1 MGLWENLGRILNK
14 TNTSE
19 HVVLKKSSVKISD
32 KPKTSQQDTTASR
45 IVPRESP
52 GINPEAGH
60 NGKEITVDFGEFGD
74 VFDFFNSNPPKSGP
88 RPGPDLFF
96 TLEITP
102 KTADSGTDYDL
113 EVTHTEPCISCDG
126 SGSETRRT
134 RTCSLCGGGRYE
146 RKEIVSPH
154 GKFVRSKTCS
164 ACGGRGVVPEDA
176 CKECH
181 GTGHVYVDRIVTVHI
196 PAGTQNYS
204 RICYEGLGDAGDYH
218 GKNGDLAVNVR
229 FC

>member
-1 MGLWENLGRILNK
+1 MGLLENLGRIFKK
-14 TNTSE
+14 TDTSE
-19 HVVLKKSSVKISD
+19 NVLLKKSSVKISD
-32 KPKTSQQDTTASR
+32 KPKKSQEDTTAGR
-45 IVPRESP
+45 IFPRESQ
-52 GINPEAGH
+52 GTNTKAGQ
-60 NGKEITVDFGEFGD
+60 NGNGITVDFGEFGD
-74 VFDFFNSNPPKSGP
+74 IFDFFNGSPPKSGP
-88 RPGPDLFF
+88 RPGPDLTI

-134 RTCSLCGGGRYE
+134 STCSLCGGRRYE

-154 GKFVRSKTCS
+154 GKFVQSTTCS

-176 CKECH
+176 CKECR
-181 GTGHVYVDRIVTVHI
+181 GTGHVYVNRIVTVHI
-196 PAGTQNYS
+196 PAGTKNYS

-218 GKNGDLAVNVR
+218 GNNGDLVVNVC